1 MTGQPTTNPPL
12 GIGIIGCGNVCEA
25 YVRGLA
31 SWQSARILGC
41 ADQRHDVAIAMAG
54 KHGFAAVSVDALLAD
69 PEVRIVLNLTVP
81 TAHAEVSRAIIS
93 AGKHVY
99 SEKPMATSFADA
111 LALVEAAAARGVRIG
126 CAPDTFMGGGHQ
138 ASRQLIDSGRIGRVV
153 GGAATMVSPG
163 MERWH
168 PNPAFFFQRGGG
180 PALDMGP
187 YYITQLVN
195 LLGPV
200 RRVAAIAT
208 RGFAVRTI
216 DSGPLAGTRI
226 DVGVPTSLNGA
237 LEFVS
242 GANVA
247 VTFSWDVWK
256 TSRLPLELYGENG
269 TLRCPDPDYF
279 GGVPSFSERDGTWID
294 ADISGWE
301 FTSENAVAGECRV
314 ANYRGIGVID
324 MAAAIATGR
333 IHRANE
339 AMALHVLEV
348 LDGLHQASERGNAVA
363 IGTSCERPAP
373 LVRPSPLAKTDDF
386 SDRLGLV
393 F

>member
-1 MTGQPTTNPPL
+1 MTGQPTTNPPI

-25 YVRGLA
+25 YVRGMA
-31 SWQSARILGC
+31 SWLSVRIAAC
-41 ADQRHDVAIAMAG
+41 ADQRHDAAAAMAS
-54 KHGFAAVSVDALLAD
+54 KHGFAAVSVDSLLAD

-138 ASRQLIDSGRIGRVV
+138 ASRQLIDSGQIGRIV

-208 RGFAVRTI
+208 RGFAARAVG
-216 DSGPLAGTRI
+216 SGPLAGTRI
-226 DVGVPTSLNGA
+226 DVEVPTSLNGA

-247 VTFSWDVWK
+247 VTLSWDVWK
-256 TSRLPLELYGENG
+256 TTRLPLELYGENG

-279 GGVPSFSERDGTWID
+279 GGVPSFSGRDGPWID
-294 ADISGWE
+294 ADISGWK
-301 FTSENAVAGECRV
+301 FASENAVAGERRV

-324 MAAAIATGR
+324 MAAAIAAGR
-333 IHRANE
+333 IHRANQ
-339 AMALHVLEV
+339 ALGLHVLEV
-348 LDGLHQASERGNAVA
+348 LDGLHQASECGKAIA
-363 IGTSCERPAP
+363 IGTSCERPLP
-373 LVRPSPLAKTDDF
+373 LVRQSPGAEIGDTSVCF
-386 SDRLGLV
+386 GPV